1 MSIGFTLSKL
11 PIMLQ
16 SSIMTIELTVVS
28 LLFGTILAIIIAFM
42 RISKQKIINLI
53 ARFYLWIFRGTPL
66 ILQLF
71 FLYYALPSW
80 GITLGPFA
88 AAVIGLSLN
97 SAAYTA
103 EIVRGGIISISK
115 GQYEAANVLGMSYVQ
130 TMFHIVLPQTLRN
143 ILPAMGNQF
152 IGMLKDTSLVSTI
165 AMVELMREAQ
175 LIGSA
180 TFKYTEVYITAAL
193 IYLLLTSIFSY
204 VFNKLET
211 KLSVY

>member
-1 MSIGFTLSKL
+1 MNLQFTLSKL
-11 PIMLQ
+11 PTMLTA
-16 SSIMTIELTVVS
+16 SLMTIELTVLS
-28 LLFGTILAIIIAFM
+28 LIFGTILAVIIAFM
-42 RISKQKIINLI
+42 RISKNKLIKNI

-71 FLYYALPSW
+71 FLYYALPTW
-80 GITLGPFA
+80 GITLSPFA

-103 EIVRGGIISISK
+103 EIVRGGIISIHE
-115 GQYEAANVLGMSYVQ
+115 GQYEAANVLGMTYRQ
-130 TMFHIVLPQTLRN
+130 TMFEIILPQTIRN

-165 AMVELMREAQ
+165 AMVELMRQAQ
-175 LIGSA
+175 LVGSA

-193 IYLLLTSIFSY
+193 IYLLLTSVFSY
-204 VFNKLET
+204 VFSKMES
-211 KLSVY
+211 KLSIY

>member
-1 MSIGFTLSKL
+1 MNLQFTLEKL

-16 SSIMTIELTVVS
+16 SSVMTIELTVVS
-28 LLFGTILAIIIAFM
+28 LVAGTILAIIIAFM
-42 RISKQKIINLI
+42 RISKQKVINAI

-80 GITLGPFA
+80 GIILSPFA
-88 AAVIGLSLN
+88 AAVIGLSFN

-115 GQYEAANVLGMSYVQ
+115 GQYEAANVLGMSYIQ

-204 VFNKLET
+204 IFNKLEA
-211 KLSVY
+211 KLSIY

>member
-1 MSIGFTLSKL
+1 MNLQFTLSKL
-11 PIMLQ
+11 PTMLTA
-16 SSIMTIELTVVS
+16 SLMTIELTVLS
-28 LLFGTILAIIIAFM
+28 LIFGTILAIIIAFM
-42 RISKQKIINLI
+42 RISKNKLIKNI

-71 FLYYALPSW
+71 FLYYALPTW
-80 GITLGPFA
+80 GITLSPFA

-103 EIVRGGIISISK
+103 EIVRGGIISIHE
-115 GQYEAANVLGMSYVQ
+115 GQYEAANVLGMTYRQ
-130 TMFHIVLPQTLRN
+130 TMFEIILPQTIRN

-165 AMVELMREAQ
+165 AMVELMRQAQ
-175 LIGSA
+175 LVGSA

-193 IYLLLTSIFSY
+193 IYLLLTSVFSY
-204 VFNKLET
+204 VFSKMES
-211 KLSVY
+211 KLSIY

>member
-1 MSIGFTLSKL
+1 MNLQFTLEKL

-16 SSIMTIELTVVS
+16 SSVMTIELTVVS
-28 LLFGTILAIIIAFM
+28 LVAGTILAIIIAFM
-42 RISKQKIINLI
+42 RISKQKVINAI

-80 GITLGPFA
+80 GITLSPFA
-88 AAVIGLSLN
+88 AAVIGLSFN

-115 GQYEAANVLGMSYVQ
+115 GQYEAANVLGMSYIQ

-204 VFNKLET
+204 IFNKLET
-211 KLSVY
+211 KLSIY

>member
-1 MSIGFTLSKL
+1 MNLGFTLSKI
-11 PIMLQ
+11 PIMFQASL
-16 SSIMTIELTVVS
+16 MTIELTVVS
-28 LLFGTILAIIIAFM
+28 LIAGTILAIIIAFM
-42 RISKQKIINLI
+42 RISKRKIVNGI
-53 ARFYLWIFRGTPL
+53 AKFYLWIFRGTPL

-71 FLYYALPSW
+71 VLYYALPSW
-80 GITLGPFA
+80 GITLTPFV

-115 GQYEAANVLGMSYVQ
+115 GQYEAANVLGMSDVQ
-130 TMFHIVLPQTLRN
+130 TMFLIVLPQTLRN

-193 IYLLLTSIFSY
+193 IYLLMTSIFSFI
-204 VFNKLET
+204 FNKLET